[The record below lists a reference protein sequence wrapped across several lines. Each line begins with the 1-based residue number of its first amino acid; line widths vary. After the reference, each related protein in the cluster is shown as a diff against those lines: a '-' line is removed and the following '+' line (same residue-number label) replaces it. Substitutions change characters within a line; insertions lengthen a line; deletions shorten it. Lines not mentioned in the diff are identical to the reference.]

1 MSGWGHCQ
9 AHSVPVQ
16 SDSCKCRFLKV
27 LLQKGC
33 FEHLC
38 WMYLLTYMLTFM
50 KECKQKYPKSLF
62 RFWHICNPSWLLMM
76 LLKHSCADT
85 EEGLTMVQL
94 KQVPAA
100 VAAYLH
106 STRLE
111 IRSLLLAA
119 VETAASGA
127 GSVLPLC
134 SDFPG
139 SAFRLIDRKAQ
150 THFSR
155 THYFQ
160 IVSHFCC
167 TWHPCLS

>member
-1 MSGWGHCQ
+1 
-9 AHSVPVQ
+9 
-16 SDSCKCRFLKV
+16 
-27 LLQKGC
+27 
-33 FEHLC
+33 
-38 WMYLLTYMLTFM
+38 
-50 KECKQKYPKSLF
+50 
-62 RFWHICNPSWLLMM
+62 M

-106 STRLE
+106 STRPE

-139 SAFRLIDRKAQ
+139 SAFRLIDQKAQ

-167 TWHPCLS
+167 T